1 MWQPIFFLISR
12 FCTVFFVFVF
22 PFHFFLIP
30 RNPSVFSPEVIFIH
44 FPFFKNGECENCIHV
59 STLMCHHL
67 QLLYS
72 AFLLTLNYF
81 SFPFLFFVLF
91 PNFPF
96 PWL

>member
-1 MWQPIFFLISR
+1 MATHIFFY
-12 FCTVFFVFVF
+12 FPVFA
-22 PFHFFLIP
+22 PFFLFLFLFFLFIFFIP
-30 RNPSVFSPEVIFIH
+30 GILQCSPLKSFSYI

-81 SFPFLFFVLF
+81 SFTLLCPS
-91 PNFPF
+91 PPFPF